1 MIHLGHQVDRVDPIP
16 PETVV
21 STPCLQLRPRG
32 FGQRCQDLHASG
44 DDPEISWLIIEG
56 VLIPRGIPDVIIHVH
71 GIFKKNIRFWQ
82 FLVPPCMEAPNLSL
96 VKYIEVAIN
105 KGVQLRLSWH
115 IG

>member
-71 GIFKKNIRFWQ
+71 GIFKKKKKHP
-82 FLVPPCMEAPNLSL
+82 FLAVFGAPILSL